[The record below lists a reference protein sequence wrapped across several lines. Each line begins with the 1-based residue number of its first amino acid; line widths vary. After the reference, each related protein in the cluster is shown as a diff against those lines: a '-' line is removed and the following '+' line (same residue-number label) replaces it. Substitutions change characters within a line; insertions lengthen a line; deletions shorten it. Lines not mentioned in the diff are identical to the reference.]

1 MGEATGRVALVT
13 GGSRGIGAAIAR
25 RLAAEGAAVAVM
37 ARTLDP
43 DPRLPGTLRETVA
56 TIEADG
62 GRALA
67 IAANLVEPADRE
79 RAIAETE
86 ARLGPI
92 DILVSNAAMAVYNP
106 FDRFTEK
113 RLHLAF
119 EVNVH
124 APFTMAQRVLPG
136 MLARGRG
143 WILNIS
149 SASAILPQGPPFDAF
164 SRTGGAILY
173 AMTKAALD
181 RFSAGLGAE
190 THGRGV
196 WVNALSPVA
205 AVLTPGADAHDV
217 IPEEYRQSAEPIET
231 MVEAALALCVTTD
244 PDLTARVVY
253 SLPLLEELGRPV
265 RTLDG
270 TRLFA
275 SCNPSGVCT

>member
-1 MGEATGRVALVT
+1 MNEAQGRVALVT
-13 GGSRGIGAAIAR
+13 GASRGIGAAIAQ
-25 RLAAEGAAVAVM
+25 RLAAEGAAVALM

-43 DPRLPGTLRETVA
+43 DPRIPGTLRETLA
-56 TIEADG
+56 TIEAAG
-62 GRALA
+62 GRAIAIQGNLA
-67 IAANLVEPADRE
+67 ESGDRE
-79 RAIAETE
+79 RAVAEAE
-86 ARLGPI
+86 SQLGPI

-106 FDRFTEK
+106 FDRYTEK
-113 RLHLAF
+113 RCRLAF
-119 EVNVH
+119 EINVH

-143 WILNIS
+143 WIVNIS
-149 SASAILPQGPPFDAF
+149 SATAILPHGPPFDEF

-196 WVNALSPVA
+196 LVNALSPVA
-205 AVLTPGADAHDV
+205 AVLTPGADAHEV
-217 IPEEYRQSAEPIET
+217 IPEEYRKSAEPVEA
-231 MVEAALALCVTTD
+231 MVEAVLALCVATD
-244 PDLTARVVY
+244 PDLTGRVAY

-270 TRLFA
+270 TALYSA
-275 SCNPSGVCT
+275 